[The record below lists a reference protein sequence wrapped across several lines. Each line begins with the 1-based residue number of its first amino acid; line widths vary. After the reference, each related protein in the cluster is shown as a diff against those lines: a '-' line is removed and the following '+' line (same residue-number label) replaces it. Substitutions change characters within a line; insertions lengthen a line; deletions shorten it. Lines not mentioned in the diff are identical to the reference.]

1 MQPPGA
7 GKSAIIGSGLKNK
20 ERISQRV
27 VAQGGRL
34 KTKTVSL
41 GNKLAYGFGSVAF
54 GVKNNG
60 FDYFLLFF
68 YSQVMGVS
76 ASLVSAALAIAL
88 VFDAISD
95 PLIGFFSDNTRTRWG
110 RRHPYMYGAAVPVTL
125 CYFLLWNP
133 PGQLSGDEL
142 FPFLVAVSILVRTLI
157 TVYEIPSSALVAEMT
172 DDYDERTSLL
182 SYRYFFGWS
191 GGTLMATVATLM
203 LLVPTDEVSDG
214 MFNVA
219 GYELMGLVAAGFIFT
234 AIAVSALGTHSLI
247 PNLKAPPPKRS
258 LSLVT
263 IYKEIFETLAT
274 RSFAALFMSAMFGA
288 VATGL
293 VASLAYLLYTF
304 LWGFTAQQIGLISA
318 SVVISAVLALFISP
332 VISKKLGKKRGA
344 IAVGILAFTVNPAP
358 IVLRLLDLMPENG
371 DPILFPLYLTII
383 VVDVALIIVY
393 QTLGSSMIADLV
405 EDAEVRTNKRSE
417 GVFFAS
423 VTFIRKTTQGIGV
436 VAAGLLLTFT
446 QFPEGATPDQVP
458 VSVVHDL
465 ATIYVPAVVL
475 LWSLMILC
483 ISMYQVDRAVHE
495 ENLQTLGRG

>member
-1 MQPPGA
+1 LNDSIKNNKNVG
-7 GKSAIIGSGLKNK
+7 GNLSSTKVGLGS
-20 ERISQRV
+20 
-27 VAQGGRL
+27 
-34 KTKTVSL
+34 
-41 GNKLAYGFGSVAF
+41 KLAYGFGSIAF

-88 VFDAISD
+88 VFDAVSD

-125 CYFLLWNP
+125 CYFFLWNP

-142 FPFLVAVSILVRTLI
+142 FPFLVAISILVRTLI
-157 TVYEIPSSALVAEMT
+157 TVYEIPSSALVAEIT

-182 SYRYFFGWS
+182 SFRYFFGWS
-191 GGTLMATVATLM
+191 GGTLMATIATLV
-203 LLVPTDEVSDG
+203 LLVPTADISDG

-219 GYELMGLVAAGFIFT
+219 GYQQMGVVAAGFIFV
-234 AIAVSALGTHSLI
+234 AIMASALGTHSLI
-247 PNLKAPPPKRS
+247 PNLKAPPPKRA
-258 LSLVT
+258 LSIVT
-263 IYKEIFETLAT
+263 IYKEIIDTLAT
-274 RSFAALFMSAMFGA
+274 RSFAALFLSAMFGA
-288 VATGL
+288 IATGV
-293 VASLAYLLYTF
+293 VAALAYLLYTF
-304 LWGFTAQQIGLISA
+304 LWGFTAKQIGFISA

-332 VISKKLGKKRGA
+332 VISKTLGKKRGA

-358 IVLRLLDLMPENG
+358 IVLRLFGLMPENG
-371 DPILFPLYLTII
+371 DPLLFPLYLVII

-423 VTFIRKTTQGIGV
+423 VTFIRKTTQGLGV
-436 VAAGLLLTFT
+436 VAAGWLLSSSG
-446 QFPEGATPDQVP
+446 FPEGATPDEVP
-458 VSVVHDL
+458 MSVVLDL
-465 ATIYVPAVVL
+465 AMVYVPAVVL
-475 LWSLMILC
+475 LWSLMIVCVSL
-483 ISMYQVDRAVHE
+483 YQVDRSKHE
-495 ENLQTLGRG
+495 ENLQTLGR

>member
-1 MQPPGA
+1 M
-7 GKSAIIGSGLKNK
+7 SSM
-20 ERISQRV
+20 RV
-27 VAQGGRL
+27 G
-34 KTKTVSL
+34 L

-76 ASLVSAALAIAL
+76 ASLVSTALAIAL

-110 RRHPYMYGAAVPVTL
+110 RRHPYMYSAAVPVTL
-125 CYFLLWNP
+125 CYFFLWNP

-142 FPFLVAVSILVRTLI
+142 FPFLVAISVLVRTLI

-182 SYRYFFGWS
+182 SYRFFFGWS
-191 GGTLMATVATLM
+191 GGTIMATVATLV
-203 LLVPTDEVSDG
+203 LLVPTADISDG
-214 MFNVA
+214 MFNIA
-219 GYELMGLVAAGFIFT
+219 GYQQMGFVAAGFIFV
-234 AIAVSALGTHSLI
+234 AIMVSALGTHRLI
-247 PNLKAPPPKRS
+247 PNLKAPPPKRE
-258 LSLVT
+258 LSIRT
-263 IYKEIFETLAT
+263 IYREIFDTLAT
-274 RSFAALFMSAMFGA
+274 RSFAALFLSAMCGA
-288 VATGL
+288 VATGM

-304 LWGFTAQQIGLISA
+304 LWGFTAQQIGYISA
-318 SVVISAVLALFISP
+318 SVVISAVLALLISP
-332 VISKKLGKKRGA
+332 MISKTLGKKRGA

-358 IVLRLLDLMPENG
+358 IVLRLFDLMPENG
-371 DPILFPLYLTII
+371 DPILFPLYLGII

-436 VAAGLLLTFT
+436 VAAGLLLTYSE
-446 QFPEGATPDQVP
+446 FPEGVTPDQVP

-465 ATIYVPAVVL
+465 ATIYVPVVIL

-483 ISMYQVDRAVHE
+483 ISMYQVDRTKHE

>member
-1 MQPPGA
+1 MRVGL
-7 GKSAIIGSGLKNK
+7 GS
-20 ERISQRV
+20 
-27 VAQGGRL
+27 
-34 KTKTVSL
+34 
-41 GNKLAYGFGSVAF
+41 KLAYGFGSIAF

-76 ASLVSAALAIAL
+76 ASLVSMALAIAL
-88 VFDAISD
+88 AFDAISD

-110 RRHPYMYGAAVPVTL
+110 RRHPYMYGAAVPVTV
-125 CYFLLWNP
+125 CYFFLWNP
-133 PGQLSGDEL
+133 PSQLIGDEL
-142 FPFLVAVSILVRTLI
+142 FPFLVAISILVRTLI

-191 GGTLMATVATLM
+191 GGTIMATVATLV
-203 LLVPTDEVSDG
+203 LLVPTAQISDG

-219 GYELMGLVAAGFIFT
+219 GYQQMGFVAAGFIFV
-234 AIAVSALGTHSLI
+234 AITVSALGTHGLI
-247 PNLKAPPPKRS
+247 PHLKTPPPKRA
-258 LSLVT
+258 LS
-263 IYKEIFETLAT
+263 IRGIFREIFDTLAT
-274 RSFAALFMSAMFGA
+274 RSFAALFLSAMCGA
-288 VATGL
+288 VATGM

-304 LWGFTAQQIGLISA
+304 MWGFTSQQIGIISA
-318 SVVISAVLALFISP
+318 SVVISAVLALLISP

-344 IAVGILAFTVNPAP
+344 IAVGVLAFTVNPAP

-371 DPILFPLYLTII
+371 DPILFPLYLGII

-436 VAAGLLLTFT
+436 VAAGLLLSYSE
-446 QFPEGATPDQVP
+446 FPEGATPDQVP

-465 ATIYVPAVVL
+465 ATIYVPLVIL

-483 ISMYQVDRAVHE
+483 ISLYQVDRTTHE
-495 ENLQTLGRG
+495 ENLQSLGRG

>member
-1 MQPPGA
+1 MRVGL
-7 GKSAIIGSGLKNK
+7 GS
-20 ERISQRV
+20 
-27 VAQGGRL
+27 
-34 KTKTVSL
+34 
-41 GNKLAYGFGSVAF
+41 KLAYGFGSIAF

-76 ASLVSAALAIAL
+76 ASLVSMALAIAL
-88 VFDAISD
+88 AFDAISD

-110 RRHPYMYGAAVPVTL
+110 RRHPYMYGAAVPVTV
-125 CYFLLWNP
+125 CYFFLWNP
-133 PGQLSGDEL
+133 PSQLSGDEL
-142 FPFLVAVSILVRTLI
+142 FPFLVAISILVRTLI

-191 GGTLMATVATLM
+191 GGTIMATVATLV
-203 LLVPTDEVSDG
+203 LLVPTAQISDG

-219 GYELMGLVAAGFIFT
+219 GYQQMGFVAAGFIFV
-234 AIAVSALGTHSLI
+234 AITVSALGTHGLI
-247 PNLKAPPPKRS
+247 PNLKTPPPKRA
-258 LSLVT
+258 LS
-263 IYKEIFETLAT
+263 IRGIFREIFDTLAT
-274 RSFAALFMSAMFGA
+274 RSFAALFLSAMCGA
-288 VATGL
+288 VATGM

-304 LWGFTAQQIGLISA
+304 MWGFTSQQIGIISA
-318 SVVISAVLALFISP
+318 SVVISAVLALLSSP

-344 IAVGILAFTVNPAP
+344 IAVGVLAFTVNPAP

-371 DPILFPLYLTII
+371 DPILFPLYLGII

-436 VAAGLLLTFT
+436 VAAGLLLSYSE
-446 QFPEGATPDQVP
+446 FPEGATPDQVP

-465 ATIYVPAVVL
+465 ATIYVPLVIL

-483 ISMYQVDRAVHE
+483 ISMYQVDRTTHE
-495 ENLQTLGRG
+495 ENLQSLGRG

>member
-1 MQPPGA
+1 MRVGF
-7 GKSAIIGSGLKNK
+7 GS
-20 ERISQRV
+20 
-27 VAQGGRL
+27 
-34 KTKTVSL
+34 
-41 GNKLAYGFGSVAF
+41 KLAYGFGSIAF

-76 ASLVSAALAIAL
+76 ASLVSMALAIAL
-88 VFDAISD
+88 AFDAISD

-110 RRHPYMYGAAVPVTL
+110 RRHPYMYGAAVPVTV
-125 CYFLLWNP
+125 CYFFLWNP
-133 PGQLSGDEL
+133 PSQLSGDEL
-142 FPFLVAVSILVRTLI
+142 FPFLVAISILVRTLI

-191 GGTLMATVATLM
+191 GGTIMATVATLV
-203 LLVPTDEVSDG
+203 LLVPTAQISDG

-219 GYELMGLVAAGFIFT
+219 GYQQMGFVAAGFIFV
-234 AIAVSALGTHSLI
+234 AITVSALGTHGLI
-247 PNLKAPPPKRS
+247 PHLKTPPPKRA
-258 LSLVT
+258 LS
-263 IYKEIFETLAT
+263 IRGIFREIFDTLAT
-274 RSFAALFMSAMFGA
+274 RSFAALFLSAMCGA
-288 VATGL
+288 VATGM

-304 LWGFTAQQIGLISA
+304 MWGFTSQQIGIISA
-318 SVVISAVLALFISP
+318 SVVISAVLALLISP

-344 IAVGILAFTVNPAP
+344 IAVGVLAFTVNPAP

-371 DPILFPLYLTII
+371 DPILFPLYLGII

-436 VAAGLLLTFT
+436 VAAGLLLTYSE
-446 QFPEGATPDQVP
+446 FPEGATPDQVP

-465 ATIYVPAVVL
+465 ATIYVPLVIL

-483 ISMYQVDRAVHE
+483 ISLYQVDRTTHE
-495 ENLQTLGRG
+495 ENLQSLGRG

>member
-1 MQPPGA
+1 MNAEYDWVRTNRVGNTVRVGGQLSTSKVSFA
-7 GKSAIIGSGLKNK
+7 NK
-20 ERISQRV
+20 V
-27 VAQGGRL
+27 
-34 KTKTVSL
+34 
-41 GNKLAYGFGSVAF
+41 AYGIGSVAF

-95 PLIGFFSDNTRTRWG
+95 PLIGYFSDNTRTSWG

-125 CYFLLWNP
+125 CYFFLWNP

-142 FPFLVAVSILVRTLI
+142 FPFLVAISILIRTLI
-157 TVYEIPSSALVAEMT
+157 TVYEIPSSALAAEMT

-182 SYRYFFGWS
+182 SYRYFFGWT
-191 GGTLMATVATLM
+191 GGTIMATVATLV
-203 LLVPTDEVSDG
+203 LLVPTAEVSDG

-219 GYELMGLVAAGFIFT
+219 GYQQMGLVAASFIFV
-234 AIAVSALGTHSLI
+234 AILTSALGTHSLI
-247 PNLKAPPPKRS
+247 PHLKAPPPKRV
-258 LSLVT
+258 LSIAT

-274 RSFAALFMSAMFGA
+274 RSFAALFSSAMFGA
-288 VATGL
+288 VATGV

-304 LWGFTAQQIGLISA
+304 LWGFSAQQIGLISA
-318 SVVISAVLALFISP
+318 SVVISAVLALFLSP
-332 VISKKLGKKRGA
+332 LISKKLGKKRGA

-358 IVLRLLDLMPENG
+358 IVLRLVGLMPENG
-371 DPILFPLYLTII
+371 DPILFPLYLGII

-436 VAAGLLLTFT
+436 VAAGLLITFSG
-446 QFPEGATPDQVP
+446 FPEGATPDQVP
-458 VSVVHDL
+458 MSVVHDL
-465 ATIYVPAVVL
+465 ATVYVPVVVM
-475 LWSLMILC
+475 LWSLMIVC
-483 ISMYQVDRAVHE
+483 VSMYQVDRAKHE

>member
-1 MQPPGA
+1 MRVGL
-7 GKSAIIGSGLKNK
+7 GS
-20 ERISQRV
+20 
-27 VAQGGRL
+27 
-34 KTKTVSL
+34 
-41 GNKLAYGFGSVAF
+41 KLAYGFGSIAF

-76 ASLVSAALAIAL
+76 ASLVSMALAIAL
-88 VFDAISD
+88 AFDAISD

-110 RRHPYMYGAAVPVTL
+110 RRHPYMYGAAVPVTV
-125 CYFLLWNP
+125 CYFFLWNP
-133 PGQLSGDEL
+133 PSQLSGDEL
-142 FPFLVAVSILVRTLI
+142 FPFLVAISILVRTLI

-191 GGTLMATVATLM
+191 GGTIMATVATLV
-203 LLVPTDEVSDG
+203 LLVPTAQISDG

-219 GYELMGLVAAGFIFT
+219 GYQQMGFVAAGFIFV
-234 AIAVSALGTHSLI
+234 AITVSALGTHGLI
-247 PNLKAPPPKRS
+247 PHLKTPPPKRA
-258 LSLVT
+258 LS
-263 IYKEIFETLAT
+263 IRGIFREIFDTLAT
-274 RSFAALFMSAMFGA
+274 RSFAALFLSAMCGA
-288 VATGL
+288 VATGM

-304 LWGFTAQQIGLISA
+304 MWGFTSQQIGIISA
-318 SVVISAVLALFISP
+318 SVVISAVLALLISP

-344 IAVGILAFTVNPAP
+344 IAVGVLAFTVNPAP

-371 DPILFPLYLTII
+371 DPILFPLYLGII

-436 VAAGLLLTFT
+436 VAAGLLLSYSE
-446 QFPEGATPDQVP
+446 FPEGATPDQVP

-465 ATIYVPAVVL
+465 ATIYVPLVIL

-483 ISMYQVDRAVHE
+483 ISMYQVDRTTHE
-495 ENLQTLGRG
+495 ENLQSLGRG

>member
-1 MQPPGA
+1 MRVGF
-7 GKSAIIGSGLKNK
+7 GS
-20 ERISQRV
+20 
-27 VAQGGRL
+27 
-34 KTKTVSL
+34 
-41 GNKLAYGFGSVAF
+41 KLAYGFGSIAF

-76 ASLVSAALAIAL
+76 ASLVSMALAIAL
-88 VFDAISD
+88 AFDAISD

-110 RRHPYMYGAAVPVTL
+110 RRHPYMYGAAVPVTV
-125 CYFLLWNP
+125 CYFFLWNP
-133 PGQLSGDEL
+133 PSQLSGDEL
-142 FPFLVAVSILVRTLI
+142 FPFLVAISILVRTLI

-191 GGTLMATVATLM
+191 GGTIMATVATLV
-203 LLVPTDEVSDG
+203 LLVPTAQISDG

-219 GYELMGLVAAGFIFT
+219 GYQQMGFVAAGFIFV
-234 AIAVSALGTHSLI
+234 AITVSALGTHGLI
-247 PNLKAPPPKRS
+247 PNLKTPPPKRA
-258 LSLVT
+258 LS
-263 IYKEIFETLAT
+263 IRGIFREIFDTLAT
-274 RSFAALFMSAMFGA
+274 RSFAALFLSAMCGA
-288 VATGL
+288 VATGM

-304 LWGFTAQQIGLISA
+304 MWGFTSQQIGIISA
-318 SVVISAVLALFISP
+318 SVVISAVLALLISP

-344 IAVGILAFTVNPAP
+344 IAVGVLAFTVNPAP

-371 DPILFPLYLTII
+371 DPILFPLYLGII

-436 VAAGLLLTFT
+436 VAAGLLLSYSE
-446 QFPEGATPDQVP
+446 FPEGATPDQVP

-465 ATIYVPAVVL
+465 ATIYVPLVIL

-483 ISMYQVDRAVHE
+483 ISMYQVDRTTHE
-495 ENLQTLGRG
+495 ENLQSLGRG

>member
-1 MQPPGA
+1 MRVGL
-7 GKSAIIGSGLKNK
+7 GS
-20 ERISQRV
+20 
-27 VAQGGRL
+27 
-34 KTKTVSL
+34 
-41 GNKLAYGFGSVAF
+41 KLAYGFGSIAF

-76 ASLVSAALAIAL
+76 ASLVSMALAIAL
-88 VFDAISD
+88 AFDAISD

-110 RRHPYMYGAAVPVTL
+110 RRHPYMYGAAVPVTV
-125 CYFLLWNP
+125 CYFFLWNP
-133 PGQLSGDEL
+133 PSQLSGDEL
-142 FPFLVAVSILVRTLI
+142 FPFLVAISILVRTLI

-191 GGTLMATVATLM
+191 GGTIMATVATLV
-203 LLVPTDEVSDG
+203 LLVPTAQISDG

-219 GYELMGLVAAGFIFT
+219 GYQQMGFVAAGFIFV
-234 AIAVSALGTHSLI
+234 AITVSALGTHGLI
-247 PNLKAPPPKRS
+247 PNLKTPPPKRA
-258 LSLVT
+258 LS
-263 IYKEIFETLAT
+263 IRGIFREIFDTLAT
-274 RSFAALFMSAMFGA
+274 RSFAALFLSAMCGA
-288 VATGL
+288 VATGM

-304 LWGFTAQQIGLISA
+304 MWGFTSQQIGIISA
-318 SVVISAVLALFISP
+318 SVVISAVLALLISP

-344 IAVGILAFTVNPAP
+344 IAVGVLAFTVNPAP

-371 DPILFPLYLTII
+371 DPILFPLYLGII

-436 VAAGLLLTFT
+436 VAAGLLLSYSE
-446 QFPEGATPDQVP
+446 FPEGATPDQVP

-465 ATIYVPAVVL
+465 ATIYVPLVIL

-483 ISMYQVDRAVHE
+483 ISLYQVDRTTHE
-495 ENLQTLGRG
+495 ENLQSLGRG

>member
-1 MQPPGA
+1 MRVGL
-7 GKSAIIGSGLKNK
+7 GS
-20 ERISQRV
+20 
-27 VAQGGRL
+27 
-34 KTKTVSL
+34 
-41 GNKLAYGFGSVAF
+41 KLAYGFGSIAF

-76 ASLVSAALAIAL
+76 ASLVSMALAIAL
-88 VFDAISD
+88 AFDAISD

-110 RRHPYMYGAAVPVTL
+110 SRHPYMYGAAVPVTV
-125 CYFLLWNP
+125 CYFFLWNP
-133 PGQLSGDEL
+133 PSQLSGDEL
-142 FPFLVAVSILVRTLI
+142 FPFLVAISILVRTLI

-191 GGTLMATVATLM
+191 GGTIMATVATLV
-203 LLVPTDEVSDG
+203 LLVPTAQISDG

-219 GYELMGLVAAGFIFT
+219 GYQQMGFVAAGFIFV
-234 AIAVSALGTHSLI
+234 AITVSALGTHGLI
-247 PNLKAPPPKRS
+247 PHLKTPPPKRA
-258 LSLVT
+258 LS
-263 IYKEIFETLAT
+263 IRGNFREIFDTLAT
-274 RSFAALFMSAMFGA
+274 RSFAALFLSAMCGA
-288 VATGL
+288 VATGM

-304 LWGFTAQQIGLISA
+304 MWGFTSQQIGIISA
-318 SVVISAVLALFISP
+318 SVVISAVLALLISP

-344 IAVGILAFTVNPAP
+344 IAVGVLAFTVNPAP

-371 DPILFPLYLTII
+371 DPILFPLYLGII

-436 VAAGLLLTFT
+436 VAAGLLLTYT
-446 QFPEGATPDQVP
+446 EFPEGATPDQVP

-465 ATIYVPAVVL
+465 ATIYVPLVIL

-483 ISMYQVDRAVHE
+483 ISLYQVDRTTHE
-495 ENLQTLGRG
+495 ENLQSLGRG

>member
-1 MQPPGA
+1 MRVGL
-7 GKSAIIGSGLKNK
+7 GS
-20 ERISQRV
+20 
-27 VAQGGRL
+27 
-34 KTKTVSL
+34 
-41 GNKLAYGFGSVAF
+41 KLAYGFGSIAF

-76 ASLVSAALAIAL
+76 ASLVSMALAIAL
-88 VFDAISD
+88 AFDAISD

-110 RRHPYMYGAAVPVTL
+110 RRHPYMYGAAVPVTV
-125 CYFLLWNP
+125 CYFFLWNP
-133 PGQLSGDEL
+133 PSQLSGDEL
-142 FPFLVAVSILVRTLI
+142 FPFLVAISILVRTLI

-191 GGTLMATVATLM
+191 GGTIMATVATLV
-203 LLVPTDEVSDG
+203 LLVPTAQISDG

-219 GYELMGLVAAGFIFT
+219 GYQQMGFVAAGFIFV
-234 AIAVSALGTHSLI
+234 AITVSALGTHGLI
-247 PNLKAPPPKRS
+247 PHLKTPPPKRA
-258 LSLVT
+258 LS
-263 IYKEIFETLAT
+263 IRGIFREIFDTLAT
-274 RSFAALFMSAMFGA
+274 RSFAALFLSAMCGA
-288 VATGL
+288 VATGM

-304 LWGFTAQQIGLISA
+304 MWGFTSQQIGIISA
-318 SVVISAVLALFISP
+318 SVVISAVLALLISP

-344 IAVGILAFTVNPAP
+344 IAVGVLAFTVNPAP

-371 DPILFPLYLTII
+371 DPILFPLYLGII

-436 VAAGLLLTFT
+436 VAAGLLLSYSE
-446 QFPEGATPDQVP
+446 FPEGATPDQVP

-465 ATIYVPAVVL
+465 ATIYVPLVIL

-483 ISMYQVDRAVHE
+483 ISLYQVDRTTHE
-495 ENLQTLGRG
+495 ENLQSLGRG

>member
-1 MQPPGA
+1 MRVGL
-7 GKSAIIGSGLKNK
+7 GS
-20 ERISQRV
+20 
-27 VAQGGRL
+27 
-34 KTKTVSL
+34 
-41 GNKLAYGFGSVAF
+41 KLAYGFGSIAF

-76 ASLVSAALAIAL
+76 ASLVSMALAIAL
-88 VFDAISD
+88 AFDAISD

-110 RRHPYMYGAAVPVTL
+110 RRHPYMYGAAVPVAV
-125 CYFLLWNP
+125 CYFFLWNP
-133 PGQLSGDEL
+133 PSQLSGDEL
-142 FPFLVAVSILVRTLI
+142 FPFLVAISILVRTLI

-191 GGTLMATVATLM
+191 GGTIMATVATLV
-203 LLVPTDEVSDG
+203 LLVPTAQISDG

-219 GYELMGLVAAGFIFT
+219 GYQQMGFVAAGFIFV
-234 AIAVSALGTHSLI
+234 AITVSALGTHGLI
-247 PNLKAPPPKRS
+247 PHLKTPPPKRV
-258 LSLVT
+258 LS
-263 IYKEIFETLAT
+263 IRGIFREIFDTLAT
-274 RSFAALFMSAMFGA
+274 RSFAALFLSAMCGA
-288 VATGL
+288 VATGM

-304 LWGFTAQQIGLISA
+304 MWGFTSQQIGIISA
-318 SVVISAVLALFISP
+318 SVVISAVLALLISP

-344 IAVGILAFTVNPAP
+344 IAVGVLAFTVNPAP

-371 DPILFPLYLTII
+371 DPILFPLYLGII

-436 VAAGLLLTFT
+436 VAAGLLLTYSE
-446 QFPEGATPDQVP
+446 FPEGATPDQVP

-465 ATIYVPAVVL
+465 ATIYVPLVIL

-483 ISMYQVDRAVHE
+483 ISMYQVDRTTHE